1 MTFKNK
7 SYLNYARVAAG
18 VKSGGIVLTKKFL
31 ESYRSKKAEI
41 WELQNILLNGFGGDS
56 MIGNDT
62 ILDYRKGY
70 PVPQTVVG
78 VDWDKV
84 ERTER
89 RYEKRIE
96 ILKKECEDVEQFI
109 DEIPDS
115 LTRRI
120 FRMYFIE
127 NMTQKEISK
136 IIHIERSAISRRID
150 KFFSLG
156 QEAVGAYKKKSSL
169 ISTQDFRR

>member
-1 MTFKNK
+1 MTKE
-7 SYLNYARVAAG
+7 
-18 VKSGGIVLTKKFL
+18 FL

-41 WELQNILLNGFGGDS
+41 EELKNILINGFGGDS
-56 MIGNDT
+56 MIGIDT
-62 ILDYRKGY
+62 ILDYRSGY
-70 PVPQTVVG
+70 PVPQAIMG
-78 VDWDKV
+78 VDWGKV
-84 ERTER
+84 NRTSR
-89 RYEKRIE
+89 RRRKYEKKIE
-96 ILKKECEDVEQFI
+96 ILEKECEDVEQFI

-150 KFFSLG
+150 KFFNLETRGSRG
-156 QEAVGAYKKKSSL
+156 YKEQS
-169 ISTQDFRR
+169 

>member
-1 MTFKNK
+1 MTKE
-7 SYLNYARVAAG
+7 
-18 VKSGGIVLTKKFL
+18 FL

-41 WELQNILLNGFGGDS
+41 GELQNILSNGLGGNS

-70 PVPQTVVG
+70 PVPQAVVG

-84 ERTER
+84 DRTAR

-96 ILKKECEDVEQFI
+96 ILKNECEDVEQFI

-136 IIHIERSAISRRID
+136 IIHVERSNISKKID
-150 KFFSLG
+150 KFLGLG
-156 QEAVGAYKKKSSL
+156 QEAAGAHKK
-169 ISTQDFRR
+169 QN

>member
-1 MTFKNK
+1 M
-7 SYLNYARVAAG
+7 
-18 VKSGGIVLTKKFL
+18 GGIALTKEFL
-31 ESYRSKKAEI
+31 ESYKSKKAEI
-41 WELQNILLNGFGGDS
+41 SELQNILSNESGSDS
-56 MIGNDT
+56 MIENDT

-70 PVPQTVVG
+70 PVPQAVVG
-78 VDWDKV
+78 IDWDKV
-84 ERTER
+84 NRMSRRHR

-96 ILKKECEDVEQFI
+96 ILEKECEDVEQFI

-156 QEAVGAYKKKSSL
+156 QEAAGAYKKKS
-169 ISTQDFRR
+169 

>member
-1 MTFKNK
+1 ME
-7 SYLNYARVAAG
+7 
-18 VKSGGIVLTKKFL
+18 GIVLTKKFL

-41 WELQNILLNGFGGDS
+41 LELQNILSNGSGGDS

-70 PVPQTVVG
+70 PVPQAVVG
-78 VDWDKV
+78 IDWDKV
-84 ERTER
+84 DRTAR
-89 RYEKRIE
+89 RHIRYEKRIE
-96 ILKKECEDVEQFI
+96 ILEKECEDVEQFI

-150 KFFSLG
+150 KFFNLETRG
-156 QEAVGAYKKKSSL
+156 NHN
-169 ISTQDFRR
+169 R

>member
-7 SYLNYARVAAG
+7 RYIDYARVAAG
-18 VKSGGIVLTKKFL
+18 IKMGGVVALTKEFL

-41 WELQNILLNGFGGDS
+41 WELQNILSNGFGGDS
-56 MIGNDT
+56 MFGNDT

-70 PVPQTVVG
+70 PVPQAIVG

-84 ERTER
+84 DRTAR

-136 IIHIERSAISRRID
+136 IIHIERSNISKKID
-150 KFFSLG
+150 KFLGLG
-156 QEAVGAYKKKSSL
+156 QVATGRPYKKDS
-169 ISTQDFRR
+169 I

>member
-7 SYLNYARVAAG
+7 SYINYARVAAG
-18 VKSGGIVLTKKFL
+18 IKWGVIALTKEFL
-31 ESYRSKKAEI
+31 ESYKSKKAEI
-41 WELQNILLNGFGGDS
+41 RELQNILLNGFGGDS

-70 PVPQTVVG
+70 PVPQAVVG
-78 VDWDKV
+78 IDWDKV
-84 ERTER
+84 DRTAR
-89 RYEKRIE
+89 RYVRYEKRIE

-136 IIHIERSAISRRID
+136 IIHIERSTISKRID

-156 QEAVGAYKKKSSL
+156 QEAAGAYKKKS
-169 ISTQDFRR
+169 